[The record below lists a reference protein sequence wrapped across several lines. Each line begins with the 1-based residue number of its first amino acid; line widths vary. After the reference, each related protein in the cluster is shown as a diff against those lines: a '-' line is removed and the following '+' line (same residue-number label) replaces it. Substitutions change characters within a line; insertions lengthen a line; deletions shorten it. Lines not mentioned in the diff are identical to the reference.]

1 MKTIRFFLL
10 AIAMVFIFSVPSF
23 AAITIELIDYNDWTK
38 GGITSTR
45 SEWNEVAEVEDVVTD
60 LRITASNYSIFNV
73 GPNPWNSGL
82 WIFGPPGDVQVTF
95 TNPSDSLFVQFE
107 SDANDGVAEFYIDG
121 VLEYTLDTY
130 NGSWFA
136 VVFKD
141 LPMSAHTIKVVA
153 AGAGAGG
160 ADLAIDAIGSGA
172 PVSEIPVFFDIKPT
186 SCPNPLNRKS
196 NGVLPVA
203 ILGTEDFDVTTIDP
217 LTIRLSLDGNRDGGV
232 APLRSDFE
240 DVATPLIEGDECECH
255 DLGPDD
261 YMDLTLKFSTQDLV
275 AMNLSS
281 YAVGEVVPLILT
293 GNLLESAGDTPIIG
307 RDCVL
312 IVK

>member
-1 MKTIRFFLL
+1 MMKTTRSFLL

-23 AAITIELIDYNDWTK
+23 AITIELIDYNDWTK
-38 GGITSTR
+38 GGITSAR

-60 LRITASNYSIFNV
+60 PRITALNYWIFYV
-73 GPNPWNSGL
+73 GPDPWNSGL
-82 WIFGPPGDVQVTF
+82 WIFGPPGYVQVTF

-107 SDANDGVAEFYIDG
+107 SDDNDGVAEFYIDG

-153 AGAGAGG
+153 AGGG
-160 ADLAIDAIGSGA
+160 DLAIDAIGSGG

-196 NGVLPVA
+196 KGVLPVA
-203 ILGTEDFDVTTIDP
+203 VLGTEDFDITTIDP

-240 DVATPLIEGDECECH
+240 DVATPYEGDECECH